1 MCAQQPG
8 WRPWAY
14 DLGKRDPN
22 ASNHP
27 KAFVAAPDD
36 TFLAVYA
43 LVPAEHRHAYEVVA
57 GPCDLFLDLEREGEQ
72 WQHGSVLAEVVEE
85 AACAVVSEMAALQRL
100 QVRVDTITIDCDH
113 AAKFSRHLLVRVT
126 LAGGEPVLWRGP
138 REVGAVVAR
147 VAEWAGA
154 ASEIIDRCVYA
165 DGRCLR
171 LLGSRK
177 LCGDHRAPLELNA
190 ARSSAV
196 AFAKPKPLPFAEAVR
211 LSLAAPTVQPAAFLV
226 LV

>member
-36 TFLAVYA
+36 TFLAAYA

-113 AAKFSRHLLVRVT
+113 AAKFSRHLVRLPCNPLRSSRHRGAT
-126 LAGGEPVLWRGP
+126 ACLPIGRSPSRRARRAGNVAATWWRGVLFLPSP
-138 REVGAVVAR
+138 RPHGVAS
-147 VAEWAGA
+147 G
-154 ASEIIDRCVYA
+154 
-165 DGRCLR
+165 G
-171 LLGSRK
+171 GSRR
-177 LCGDHRAPLELNA
+177 CRCSTCRGCHIRE
-190 ARSSAV
+190 
-196 AFAKPKPLPFAEAVR
+196 
-211 LSLAAPTVQPAAFLV
+211 
-226 LV
+226 

>member
-36 TFLAVYA
+36 TFLAAYA

-72 WQHGSVLAEVVEE
+72 WQHGSVLA
-85 AACAVVSEMAALQRL
+85 
-100 QVRVDTITIDCDH
+100 
-113 AAKFSRHLLVRVT
+113 
-126 LAGGEPVLWRGP
+126 
-138 REVGAVVAR
+138 
-147 VAEWAGA
+147 
-154 ASEIIDRCVYA
+154 
-165 DGRCLR
+165 
-171 LLGSRK
+171 
-177 LCGDHRAPLELNA
+177 RAP
-190 ARSSAV
+190 RHRYI
-196 AFAKPKPLPFAEAVR
+196 KPRAIKRTAHYRKALKDR
-211 LSLAAPTVQPAAFLV
+211 KNQP
-226 LV
+226 